1 MVLIREGKA
10 RGIPEWEVRMDISGA
25 ASIERSPAVNEQAT
39 SKEVVRFDSLT
50 RIFGELVAVNGLTLS
65 VGEGEFFGFLGPN
78 GAGKSTTIK
87 MATGLLKPTSG
98 RISIFGMDP
107 YKRPTAVKSMMG
119 VVPEEVALYER
130 LKGREALEFA
140 GRIYGLDAAT
150 ARSRS
155 EDLLEWLGL
164 TDAASTLIVDY
175 SQGMKKKVAIGCA
188 VIHRPKLLFLDEPF
202 SGIDPIAVKSIKDVF
217 HQMVR
222 EGTTI
227 FFSSHVMELV
237 EKLCTRVAILH
248 KGAVHALGTLT
259 EMRDALGLEASASL
273 EDIFVKAVGA
283 RINGEE
289 ASWLTV

>member
-1 MVLIREGKA
+1 
-10 RGIPEWEVRMDISGA
+10 MDISGA